1 MGDFEISEIDIKQRP
16 SSALPRSIKISP
28 EVAATPFPKEKQ
40 SASAQEKWN
49 GFVESSTLHGLQHVF
64 GSRSLARRVIWALFL
79 LLGIGW
85 FSLQT
90 QKLLTKYF
98 SYPVTTKVTLVYEE
112 NPEFPAVSICNF
124 NMFRRTAVK
133 EAGFEEVL
141 RFAIRLDKCAIFLI
155 LRSVVLC
162 YVHAGDLLSQCYRTW
177 ECKDGNPIL
186 RVRQPGTDF
195 ALHLVLDVQQW
206 DYGPLAS
213 RAGLLVLIHDHE
225 IPPLT
230 INLPDPY
237 ESKCLDKNDSKIP
250 GYETYTILGCLL
262 MCETKYLI
270 EKCGCR
276 DVGMPAINGAR
287 ECDGLEISDCVLREK
302 ENFQKL
308 KGAQCKCPLPCG
320 ATSFRPLLSYAAFP
334 SDEYIKRSQ
343 ELYAD
348 FGHNASEATLE
359 FLQEYTRFVSL
370 MNPGK

>member
-162 YVHAGDLLSQCYRTW
+162 YVHAEDLLSQCYRTW
-177 ECKDGNPIL
+177 ECGI
-186 RVRQPGTDF
+186 
-195 ALHLVLDVQQW
+195 
-206 DYGPLAS
+206 
-213 RAGLLVLIHDHE
+213 
-225 IPPLT
+225 
-230 INLPDPY
+230 
-237 ESKCLDKNDSKIP
+237 
-250 GYETYTILGCLL
+250 
-262 MCETKYLI
+262 
-270 EKCGCR
+270 
-276 DVGMPAINGAR
+276 AR
-287 ECDGLEISDCVLREK
+287 S
-302 ENFQKL
+302 
-308 KGAQCKCPLPCG
+308 
-320 ATSFRPLLSYAAFP
+320 
-334 SDEYIKRSQ
+334 
-343 ELYAD
+343 
-348 FGHNASEATLE
+348 
-359 FLQEYTRFVSL
+359 
-370 MNPGK
+370 

>member
-141 RFAIRLDKCAIFLI
+141 RFAIRLDKCAIFLFYDR
-155 LRSVVLC
+155 LYCVMFLLGTCSRS
-162 YVHAGDLLSQCYRTW
+162 AI
-177 ECKDGNPIL
+177 E
-186 RVRQPGTDF
+186 PGS
-195 ALHLVLDVQQW
+195 V
-206 DYGPLAS
+206 
-213 RAGLLVLIHDHE
+213 E
-225 IPPLT
+225 
-230 INLPDPY
+230 
-237 ESKCLDKNDSKIP
+237 
-250 GYETYTILGCLL
+250 
-262 MCETKYLI
+262 
-270 EKCGCR
+270 
-276 DVGMPAINGAR
+276 
-287 ECDGLEISDCVLREK
+287 
-302 ENFQKL
+302 
-308 KGAQCKCPLPCG
+308 
-320 ATSFRPLLSYAAFP
+320 
-334 SDEYIKRSQ
+334 
-343 ELYAD
+343 
-348 FGHNASEATLE
+348 
-359 FLQEYTRFVSL
+359 
-370 MNPGK
+370 